1 MLGMQCESPF
11 TPVVQGLSSPGVGI
25 TRFQAQ
31 PLRDIKLQRVACQL
45 SASNSL
51 EVYSMS
57 QETERM
63 EKEVEEL
70 KLQLATK
77 QDELCRQE
85 NSDFADAGVIK
96 EEDLR

>member
-1 MLGMQCESPF
+1 
-11 TPVVQGLSSPGVGI
+11 
-25 TRFQAQ
+25 
-31 PLRDIKLQRVACQL
+31 
-45 SASNSL
+45 
-51 EVYSMS
+51 MS